1 MKRLT
6 VYLTLTVILI
16 AFLFTAC
23 ASQAG
28 LCYPNL
34 TTQNTALGSQ
44 LGASIQEQV
53 TGSIGWVGLV
63 SGGIG
68 PLVWNAVMVSG
79 CPPTT
84 PVQVQPVKAKLVMVP

>member
-1 MKRLT
+1 MKRLI
-6 VYLTLTVILI
+6 VGL
-16 AFLFTAC
+16 AFLLAGC
-23 ASQAG
+23 AAGGG

-44 LGASIQEQV
+44 LGGAIQEQV
-53 TGSIGWVGLV
+53 SGSIGWIGLV

-68 PLVWNAVMVSG
+68 PAVWNAVVTSG

-84 PVQVQPVKAKLVMVP
+84 TVQMQVPKAKLVMVP